1 MMFSGTSRH
10 RVGFTQEER
19 RMRMPPD
26 KKFAALMR
34 AYRRRGLSRRDALFV
49 IKLNDSTLFERA
61 MQLTALR
68 DQVHAYKRDSQD
80 DSVQPPKK

>member
-1 MMFSGTSRH
+1 MMFRDTARR
-10 RVGFTQEER
+10 RVRFTQEER

-49 IKLNDSTLFERA
+49 IKLDDSTLFERA

-68 DQVHAYKRDSQD
+68 DQVHAHKRDSQN
-80 DSVQPPKK
+80 DSVQSPKK

>member
-1 MMFSGTSRH
+1 MMFSGTVRH
-10 RVGFTQEER
+10 RVGFIQEER
-19 RMRMPPD
+19 PMRMPPD

-49 IKLNDSTLFERA
+49 IKLDDSTLFERA

-68 DQVHAYKRDSQD
+68 DQVHAHKRDSQN
-80 DSVQPPKK
+80 DSVQSPKK